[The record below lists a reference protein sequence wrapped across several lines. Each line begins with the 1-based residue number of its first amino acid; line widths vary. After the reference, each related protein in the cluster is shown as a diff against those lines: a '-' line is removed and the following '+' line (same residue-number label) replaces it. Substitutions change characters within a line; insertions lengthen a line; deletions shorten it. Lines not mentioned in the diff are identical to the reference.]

1 MKHENNKATDKVV
14 NMTLKDG
21 SQKSGQK
28 PDLKS
33 GQKSGVGMDR
43 KIEKKKTLFSSRKI
57 MVVAGLASAVL
68 LYMFFAP
75 GSGRLYKIDG
85 DRVIV
90 APVVMG
96 EFEDFIPVRG
106 LVTPART
113 VFLDT
118 VEGGRVEKIY
128 VEDGATV
135 EEGQILV
142 DLSNTA
148 LQLDVI
154 SREAQ
159 VTEQLNNLKTI
170 ELSLEQ
176 NRLSHKRNLIEID
189 YQIIRLSRLVERR
202 KLLVVGGSVSIAEFE
217 NAQDELDYYK
227 KRRAITIE
235 SQKSDEKMQKQQ
247 MIQLTSSTKQLEKN
261 LIFAHKNLD
270 NLAVRAPVSGKLT
283 AFDAVI
289 GQSMSRG
296 QRLGQIDDPDHFK
309 VKAQIDEFYLGRVD
323 VGQRALVKVGGE
335 ELKLIVK
342 KTYPQVRNGQFEI
355 DMIFAGTTPGGI
367 RRGQT
372 VQSKLFLGD
381 TGKAIVIPNGSFYA
395 DTGGT
400 WIFVVSLDGTKAVR
414 RDVRLGRRNSKVIEV
429 IDGLQPGEK
438 VIVSPYT
445 NYIDMDR
452 LEFTGVN

>member
-1 MKHENNKATDKVV
+1 MTPKSSTVKSGLETD
-14 NMTLKDG
+14 
-21 SQKSGQK
+21 QKSGQA
-28 PDLKS
+28 
-33 GQKSGVGMDR
+33 MDR
-43 KIEKKKTLFSSRKI
+43 RIEKKNTLFSTRNMMI
-57 MVVAGLASAVL
+57 AAGLVGALVL
-68 LYMFFAP
+68 YLAFAP
-75 GSGRLYKIDG
+75 ESGRLYKIDG
-85 DRVIV
+85 DRVVV

-96 EFEDFIPVRG
+96 QFEDFIPVRG
-106 LVTPART
+106 RVTPAQT

-118 VEGGRVEKIY
+118 VEGGRVEKIH

-135 EEGQILV
+135 TAGQILV
-142 DLSNTA
+142 DLSNTS

-189 YQIIRLSRLVERR
+189 YQITRLSRQVARR
-202 KLLVVGGSVSIAEFE
+202 KQLAVRGNVSIADLE
-217 NAQDELDYYK
+217 NAQDELAYFK
-227 KRRAITIE
+227 KRHAITLE
-235 SQKSDEKMQKQQ
+235 SQASDEKMQQQQ
-247 MIQLTSSTKQLEKN
+247 MKQLINSTEQLKKN
-261 LIFAHKNLD
+261 LIFARRNLD
-270 NLAVRAPVSGKLT
+270 NLVVRAPVNGKLT

-289 GQSMSRG
+289 GQSMDRG

-309 VKAQIDEFYLGRVD
+309 IKAQIDEFYLGRVD
-323 VGQRALVKVGGE
+323 VGQRALVKVGGQ
-335 ELKLIVK
+335 ELTLKVK
-342 KTYPQVRNGQFEI
+342 KTYPQVNNGQFEI
-355 DMIFAGTTPGGI
+355 DMTFTGPTPRGI

-381 TGKAIVIPNGSFYA
+381 TGKAMVIPNGSFYA
-395 DTGGT
+395 DTGGS
-400 WIFVVSLDGTKAVR
+400 WIFVVSPDGTKAVR

-452 LEFTGVN
+452 LELTGVN

>member
-43 KIEKKKTLFSSRKI
+43 KIEKKKTLFSSRNI

>member
-1 MKHENNKATDKVV
+1 MDLFMERKHKKSGNRVID
-14 NMTLKDG
+14 MTHKDS
-21 SQKSGQK
+21 SQKSGI
-28 PDLKS
+28 
-33 GQKSGVGMDR
+33 GMDR
-43 KIEKKKTLFSSRKI
+43 KIEKKRNYFSARNLL
-57 MVVAGLASAVL
+57 VVVGLAAAIL
-68 LYMFFAP
+68 LYVLFAP

-85 DRVIV
+85 DRVVV
-90 APVVMG
+90 APVVLG
-96 EFEDFIPVRG
+96 QFEDFIPVRG
-106 LVTPART
+106 RVTPART

-142 DLSNTA
+142 DLANTA

-176 NRLSHKRNLIEID
+176 NRLSHKRNLIEIE
-189 YQIIRLSRLVERR
+189 YQITRLSRLVARR
-202 KLLVVGGSVSIAEFE
+202 KELAVRGNVSIAELE
-217 NAQDELDYYK
+217 NSEDELGYYE

-235 SQKSDEKMQKQQ
+235 SQASDEKMQKQQ
-247 MIQLTSSTKQLEKN
+247 LKQLMSSTEQLEKN
-261 LIFAHKNLD
+261 LIFARKNLD
-270 NLAVRAPVSGKLT
+270 NLSVRAPVSGKLT
-283 AFDAVI
+283 AFDAEI

-309 VKAQIDEFYLGRVD
+309 INAQIDEFYLGRVD
-323 VGQRALVKVGGE
+323 VGQRALVNVGGK
-335 ELKLIVK
+335 ELELEVR

-355 DMIFAGTTPGGI
+355 DMIFAGQTPAKI

-395 DTGGT
+395 DTGGS
-400 WIFVVSLDGTKAVR
+400 WIFVVSPDGTKAVR

-429 IDGLQPGEK
+429 IDGLQAGEK

-452 LEFTGVN
+452 LELTGVN

>member
-1 MKHENNKATDKVV
+1 MKQENNKAIDKVV

-21 SQKSGQK
+21 SQKSGRK
-28 PDLKS
+28 PDLQS

-43 KIEKKKTLFSSRKI
+43 KIEKKKTLFSSRNI
-57 MVVAGLASAVL
+57 MLVAGLASAVL
-68 LYMFFAP
+68 LYMLFAP

-106 LVTPART
+106 RVTPART

-135 EEGQILV
+135 EQGQILV

-189 YQIIRLSRLVERR
+189 YQIIRLSRLVARR
-202 KLLVVGGSVSIAEFE
+202 KQLAVGGSVSIAELE

-227 KRRAITIE
+227 KRHAITIE

-247 MIQLTSSTKQLEKN
+247 MIQLKSSTKQLEKN

-283 AFDAVI
+283 AFDAEI

-355 DMIFAGTTPGGI
+355 DMTFAGTTPGGI

-372 VQSKLFLGD
+372 VQIKLFLGD

-400 WIFVVSLDGTKAVR
+400 WIFVVSFDGTKAVR

-438 VIVSPYT
+438 VVVSPYT

>member
-1 MKHENNKATDKVV
+1 MEQEHNKATDKVV

-28 PDLKS
+28 S
-33 GQKSGVGMDR
+33 GQKYGMGMDR
-43 KIEKKKTLFSSRKI
+43 KIEKKKTLFSSRNI
-57 MVVAGLASAVL
+57 MVIAGLASAVL

-75 GSGRLYKIDG
+75 ESGRLYKIDG

-90 APVVMG
+90 ASVVMG

-106 LVTPART
+106 RVTPART

-189 YQIIRLSRLVERR
+189 YQIIRLTRLVARR
-202 KLLVVGGSVSIAEFE
+202 KQLAVRGNVSIAELE

-247 MIQLTSSTKQLEKN
+247 MIQLKSSTKQLENN

-283 AFDAVI
+283 AFDAEI

-355 DMIFAGTTPGGI
+355 DMTFAGTTPRGI

-400 WIFVVSLDGTKAVR
+400 WIFVVSPDGTKAVR

-429 IDGLQPGEK
+429 IDGLQAGEK

>member
-1 MKHENNKATDKVV
+1 MEQKHNKTDNKVID
-14 NMTLKDG
+14 MSSKDT
-21 SQKSGQK
+21 SHKSGT
-28 PDLKS
+28 
-33 GQKSGVGMDR
+33 GMDR
-43 KIEKKKTLFSSRKI
+43 KIEKKKGLFSSRNMMI
-57 MVVAGLASAVL
+57 AAGLTIAVL
-68 LYMFFAP
+68 LYMFFVP
-75 GSGRLYKIDG
+75 ESGRLYKIDG

-90 APVVMG
+90 ASVVMG

-106 LVTPART
+106 RVTPART

-118 VEGGRVEKIY
+118 VEGGRVERIY
-128 VEDGATV
+128 VEDGVTV

-142 DLSNTA
+142 DLANTA

-176 NRLSHKRNLIEID
+176 NRLNHKRNLIEIE
-189 YQIIRLSRLVERR
+189 YQIIRLTRIVARR
-202 KLLVVGGSVSIAEFE
+202 KELAVRGNVSIAELE
-217 NAQDELDYYK
+217 NSQDELAYYK
-227 KRRAITIE
+227 KRRDITIE

-247 MIQLTSSTKQLEKN
+247 MKQLMSSTKQLEKN
-261 LIFAHKNLD
+261 LIFARKNLD

-283 AFDAVI
+283 AFDAEI

-309 VKAQIDEFYLGRVD
+309 INAQIDEFYLGRVD
-323 VGQRALVKVGGE
+323 VGQRAMVTVGNK
-335 ELKLIVK
+335 ELTLAVK

-355 DMIFAGTTPGGI
+355 DMIFVGQTPENI

-381 TGKAIVIPNGSFYA
+381 TGKAIVIPNGNFYA

-400 WIFVVSLDGTKAVR
+400 WIFVVSTDGTKAVR

-429 IDGLQPGEK
+429 IDGLQAGEK
-438 VIVSPYT
+438 VIISPYT

-452 LEFTGVN
+452 LELTGVN

>member
-33 GQKSGVGMDR
+33 GVGMDR
-43 KIEKKKTLFSSRKI
+43 KIEKKKTLFSSRNI
-57 MVVAGLASAVL
+57 MVVAGLTSAVL

-227 KRRAITIE
+227 KLRAITIE

>member
-1 MKHENNKATDKVV
+1 M
-14 NMTLKDG
+14 G
-21 SQKSGQK
+21 SQKNTS
-28 PDLKS
+28 PKS
-33 GQKSGVGMDR
+33 GIRMDR
-43 KIEKKKTLFSSRKI
+43 KIEKKKTLFSSRNMI
-57 MVVAGLASAVL
+57 MAAGLVSAIL
-68 LYMFFAP
+68 LYVFFVP
-75 GSGRLYKIDG
+75 ESGRVYKIDG
-85 DRVIV
+85 DRVVV

-96 EFEDFIPVRG
+96 QFEDFIPVRG
-106 LVTPART
+106 RVTPART

-128 VEDGATV
+128 VEDGAMVT
-135 EEGQILV
+135 EGQILV
-142 DLSNTA
+142 DLANTA

-176 NRLSHKRNLIEID
+176 NRLSHKRNLIEIE
-189 YQIIRLSRLVERR
+189 YQIIRLSRLVKRR
-202 KLLVVGGSVSIAEFE
+202 KELAIRGNVSIAELE
-217 NAQDELDYYK
+217 NSQDELGYYK

-235 SQKSDEKMQKQQ
+235 SQASDEKMQKQQ
-247 MIQLTSSTKQLEKN
+247 MKQLMSSTVQLEKN
-261 LIFAHKNLD
+261 LIFARKNLD

-283 AFDAVI
+283 AFDAEI

-296 QRLGQIDDPDHFK
+296 LRLGQIDDPDHFK
-309 VKAQIDEFYLGRVD
+309 IKAQIDEFYLGRVD
-323 VGQRALVKVGGE
+323 VGQRALVKVGNK
-335 ELKLIVK
+335 ELALEVK

-355 DMIFAGTTPGGI
+355 DMIFKGEAPGGI

-381 TGKAIVIPNGSFYA
+381 TGRAIVIPNGSFYA
-395 DTGGT
+395 DTGGS
-400 WIFVVSLDGTKAVR
+400 WIFVVSPDGTKAVR

-429 IDGLQPGEK
+429 IDGLQAGET

-452 LEFTGVN
+452 LELTGVN

>member
-1 MKHENNKATDKVV
+1 M
-14 NMTLKDG
+14 
-21 SQKSGQK
+21 
-28 PDLKS
+28 
-33 GQKSGVGMDR
+33 
-43 KIEKKKTLFSSRKI
+43 
-57 MVVAGLASAVL
+57 
-68 LYMFFAP
+68 
-75 GSGRLYKIDG
+75 
-85 DRVIV
+85 
-90 APVVMG
+90 
-96 EFEDFIPVRG
+96 
-106 LVTPART
+106 
-113 VFLDT
+113 
-118 VEGGRVEKIY
+118 
-128 VEDGATV
+128 

-335 ELKLIVK
+335 ELKLIVT

-355 DMIFAGTTPGGI
+355 DMIFAETTPGGI